1 MSGFFMSVIIIHHR
15 KKCIGCHYCVDVAP
29 DFFYMDEQDGK
40 ASLLNSTPKKG
51 IFTVK
56 ILNQF
61 ADTARQAQAVCPMKI
76 IDVRL
81 L

>member
-1 MSGFFMSVIIIHHR
+1 MSVIIIHHR

-29 DFFYMDEQDGK
+29 DFFYMNEQDGK
-40 ASLLNSTPKKG
+40 ASLIDSVEKKG

-56 ILNQF
+56 VLPQL
-61 ADTARQAQAVCPMKI
+61 ADSVKQAQSVCPMKI

-81 L
+81 LK

>member
-1 MSGFFMSVIIIHHR
+1 MSVIIIHQR

-40 ASLLNSTPKKG
+40 ASLVDSLEKKG

-56 ILNQF
+56 VLNQL
-61 ADTARQAQAVCPMKI
+61 AESVRQARDVCPMKI
-76 IDVRL
+76 IDVRPL
-81 L
+81 K